1 MNAVGLVVE
10 YNPFHNGHAFHLH
23 EAKKVANADIVIAVM
38 SGNFLQRGEPALV
51 SKWKRTEMALLA
63 GADIVFELPYAF
75 ATQKADTFAN
85 GAVSILEAAGCQSL
99 CFGSEA
105 GNIDSFQQT
114 LLFLES
120 NKEQYDK
127 HVKRYIKEG
136 NSYPKSSS
144 LAFQEISPNQD
155 LIDLSKPNN
164 ILGFQYITAAY
175 NQQSQLK
182 FFTVAR
188 KNANYHDQHF
198 SSESIASATS
208 IRKALDSENGQM
220 DSIRKFVPNTT
231 YENLLQYKE
240 EFGLFHRWENY
251 WPLLKFRLLQ
261 TSASELKAIYEIEE
275 GLENRILSIA
285 SEADSF
291 QLFMEKLKTKR
302 YTWTRLQRACVHI
315 LTNTTKEEMFM
326 EIEKAEYL
334 RLLGMTIKGQAYLNK
349 NKSRLGL
356 PLISRI
362 SSQQSKQLKL
372 DTRAS
377 KVYGLAAPVGN
388 QRALI
393 EKEFKQP
400 PIIIS
405 P

>member
-10 YNPFHNGHAFHLH
+10 YNPFHNGHAFHLE
-23 EAKKVANADIVIAVM
+23 EAKRIANADIVIAVM

-105 GNIDSFQQT
+105 GNIESFQQT
-114 LLFLES
+114 LSFLES
-120 NKEQYDK
+120 NKTEYDK
-127 HVKRYIKEG
+127 QVKLYIKKG
-136 NSYPKSSS
+136 NSYPKALS
-144 LAFQEISPNQD
+144 LAFQEISSNQD

-164 ILGFQYITAAY
+164 ILGYQYITAAY
-175 NQQSQLK
+175 NQQAHIQ

-188 KNANYHDQHF
+188 KNANYHDLHF

-208 IRKALDSENGQM
+208 IRKALASRNGQM
-220 DSIRKFVPNTT
+220 DSIRKFVPNST
-231 YENLLQYKE
+231 YESLLQYKE
-240 EFGLFHRWENY
+240 EFGLFHCWEHY
-251 WPLLKFRLLQ
+251 WPYLKFRLLQ
-261 TSASELKAIYEIEE
+261 TTAKELKAIYEIEE

-285 SEADSF
+285 PEADSF
-291 QLFMEKLKTKR
+291 QQFMEKLKTKR
-302 YTWTRLQRACVHI
+302 YTWTRLQRACIHI

-326 EIEKAEYL
+326 DKEKAEYL
-334 RLLGMTIKGQAYLNK
+334 RLLGMTIKGKEYLNINK
-349 NKSRLGL
+349 NTLGL

-362 SSQQSKQLKL
+362 SGNHSKQLML
-372 DTRAS
+372 DIRAS
-377 KVYGLAAPVGN
+377 RVYGLAAPSKC
-388 QRALI
+388 QRKLI
-393 EKEFKQP
+393 ENEFKQP
-400 PIIIS
+400 PIIIY
-405 P
+405 

>member
-10 YNPFHNGHAFHLH
+10 YNPFHNGHAYHLQ

-75 ATQKADTFAN
+75 ATQKANTFAN
-85 GAVSILEAAGCQSL
+85 GAVSILEAVGCKSV

-105 GNIDSFQQT
+105 GSIDDFQQT
-114 LLFLES
+114 LSFIES
-120 NKEQYDK
+120 NKEQYNQQI
-127 HVKRYIKEG
+127 KRFVKEG
-136 NSYPKSSS
+136 NSYPKASS
-144 LAFQEISPNQD
+144 LAFQEISHNQD

-164 ILGFQYITAAY
+164 ILGYHYISAAF
-175 NQQSQLK
+175 NQQANLQ

-198 SSESIASATS
+198 ASESIASATS
-208 IRKALDSENGQM
+208 IRNALNLENEQI
-220 DSIRKFVPNTT
+220 DSIQKFVPNST
-231 YENLLQYKE
+231 YESLLQYKE
-240 EFGLFHRWENY
+240 KFGLFHRWENY

-261 TSASELKAIYEIEE
+261 TTASELEAIYEIEE
-275 GLENRILSIA
+275 GLENRMLSIVT
-285 SEADSF
+285 EADCF
-291 QLFMEKLKTKR
+291 QKFMKKLKTKR

-315 LTNTTKEEMFM
+315 LTNTTKKEMFM
-326 EIEKAEYL
+326 EEEKAEYL
-334 RLLGMTIKGQAYLNK
+334 RLLGMTMKGKEYLNK
-349 NKSRLGL
+349 NKSKLGL
-356 PLISRI
+356 PLISKISAKQSKHLLLDIRASRVYALAA
-362 SSQQSKQLKL
+362 SSQI
-372 DTRAS
+372 
-377 KVYGLAAPVGN
+377 
-388 QRALI
+388 QRILI

-400 PIIIS
+400 PIII